1 MFNFFNF
8 FKKKRV
14 TDKKAIQ
21 VINYIKKT
29 IKENEKKIGNSKSY
43 EEIVQLTKKCNLLD
57 NITTVRRTI
66 SEKKIIELDLYNKV
80 YCL

>member
-1 MFNFFNF
+1 MFNFFNL

-29 IKENEKKIGNSKSY
+29 IKENEKKIGSSKSY
-43 EEIVQLTKKCNLLD
+43 EEIVQLTKKCNLL
-57 NITTVRRTI
+57 
-66 SEKKIIELDLYNKV
+66 EQKIKEIEERYENKTN
-80 YCL
+80 

>member
-1 MFNFFNF
+1 MFNF

-29 IKENEKKIGNSKSY
+29 IKENEKKIGSSKSY
-43 EEIVQLTKKCNLLD
+43 EEIVQLTKKCNLLEQK
-57 NITTVRRTI
+57 IKEI
-66 SEKKIIELDLYNKV
+66 EEKYENKTN
-80 YCL
+80 

>member
-29 IKENEKKIGNSKSY
+29 IKENEKNAS
-43 EEIVQLTKKCNLLD
+43 
-57 NITTVRRTI
+57 
-66 SEKKIIELDLYNKV
+66 
-80 YCL
+80 

>member
-43 EEIVQLTKKCNLLD
+43 EEIVYLTKKCNLLEQK
-57 NITTVRRTI
+57 IKEI
-66 SEKKIIELDLYNKV
+66 EKRYENKTN
-80 YCL
+80 

>member
-1 MFNFFNF
+1 MFNF

-29 IKENEKKIGNSKSY
+29 IKENEKKIGSSKSY
-43 EEIVQLTKKCNLLD
+43 EEIVQLTKKCNLL
-57 NITTVRRTI
+57 
-66 SEKKIIELDLYNKV
+66 EQKIKEIEERYENKTN
-80 YCL
+80 

>member
-1 MFNFFNF
+1 MFNFFNL
-8 FKKKRV
+8 FKNKRV

-43 EEIVQLTKKCNLLD
+43 EEIVQLTKKCNLL
-57 NITTVRRTI
+57 
-66 SEKKIIELDLYNKV
+66 EQKIKEIEERYENKTN
-80 YCL
+80 